1 MRSLRAQTAPYR
13 SGRRCERG
21 GPERRSKSNDQMCE
35 KSLHYPVP
43 PRRQSPQRTYH
54 GSSERRQGRRRQT
67 TTCPLACSEQVS
79 GLREVCFGSWSCENG
94 KRETALRSSFLVS
107 AISRRKCSGPC
118 AGATAEKFIL
128 GIFLLDAFLHSQ
140 GQERLFAV
148 RRYQVR
154 FVAQR
159 RRMPQR
165 ASRAKDARLVVSHH
179 EAPVVFRRRRPRPR
193 RFTERQVSPGL
204 GPPVSPRRRS
214 KGDGGPHVLHA
225 MTSASSP

>member
-1 MRSLRAQTAPYR
+1 MRPLRAQTAPYR

-21 GPERRSKSNDQMCE
+21 GPERRSKSNDKMCE

-79 GLREVCFGSWSCENG
+79 GLREDRIGSWLCENG
-94 KRETALRSSFLVS
+94 KRVTALRSSFLVS

-128 GIFLLDAFLHSQ
+128 GIFLLDAFTQ
-140 GQERLFAV
+140 PRV
-148 RRYQVR
+148 RSGCSPFVRYQVR
-154 FVAQR
+154 FVAQS

-165 ASRAKDARLVVSHH
+165 ASRAKDASLVVSHY
-179 EAPVVFRRRRPRPR
+179 EAPVVLRRRWPRPR

-204 GPPVSPRRRS
+204 GPPVSPRRPLQ
-214 KGDGGPHVLHA
+214 GGRR
-225 MTSASSP
+225 TSRAACDDFRV